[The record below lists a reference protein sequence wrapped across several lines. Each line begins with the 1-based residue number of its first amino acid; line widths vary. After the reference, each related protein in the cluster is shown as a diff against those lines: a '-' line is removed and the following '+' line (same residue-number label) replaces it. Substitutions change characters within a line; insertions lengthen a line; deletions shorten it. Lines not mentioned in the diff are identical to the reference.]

1 LHEIGSHVT
10 LSVKM
15 KNIARLTLFFSLTF
29 LAFFLAATVLSYIS
43 SLMEI
48 VRVIPAG
55 AARSEE
61 AAKAFWAALPAALY
75 LAILLTS
82 SYSARKN
89 FSIRLAV
96 LAIVA
101 LACIFT
107 VGFSLGIN
115 RVGALDPIFKPVAAI
130 EAEPGLIL
138 SQSDDKVVLLQESAN
153 ALGPRLVAISGEP
166 FIYQEQPIGPF
177 DTILAL
183 PVLSFG
189 NDTPWFIRSI
199 AIDLSLSA
207 RELKDRLESGYL
219 YFAAY
224 AFSLILLLS
233 SMRFLLELSMWP
245 LANMFLGALAFR
257 GILAL
262 ETFLNAGYMNTLIG
276 SFLGG
281 RIPPAFITPLAFIAL
296 AILILLYT
304 LLSNIARR
312 ERSDEDG

>member
-29 LAFFLAATVLSYIS
+29 LAIFSAAAALSYIS
-43 SLMEI
+43 SLMEL
-48 VRVIPAG
+48 VRTIPAS
-55 AARSEE
+55 AAKGEE

-75 LAILLTS
+75 LAILLTL

-89 FSIRLAV
+89 LPVKFAV
-96 LAIVA
+96 PTIVC

-107 VGFSLGIN
+107 AGFSLGIN

-138 SQSDDKVVLLQESAN
+138 SQSGDRVILLQNSAN
-153 ALGPRLVAISGEP
+153 VLGPRLVAISGEP

-177 DTILAL
+177 STILAL
-183 PVLSFG
+183 PAISFD

-207 RELKDRLESGYL
+207 RELKNRLGDSYL
-219 YFAAY
+219 YYTAY

-233 SMRFLLELSMWP
+233 SMRFLLELSQWP
-245 LANMFLGALAFR
+245 LANMFMGALAFR

-262 ETFLNAGYMNTLIG
+262 ETFLNAGDINALVG

-281 RIPPAFITPLAFIAL
+281 RIPSIFITPLAFIAL
-296 AILILLYT
+296 GILILLYT
-304 LLSNIARR
+304 LLSGIARR
-312 ERSDEDG
+312 ERSVEDG